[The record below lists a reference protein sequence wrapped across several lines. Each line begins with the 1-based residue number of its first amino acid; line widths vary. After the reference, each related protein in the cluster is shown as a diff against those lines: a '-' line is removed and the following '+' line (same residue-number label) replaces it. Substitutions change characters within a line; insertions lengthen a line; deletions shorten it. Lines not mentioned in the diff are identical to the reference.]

1 MTQRNHFFDGVED
14 NDQPGLPPSRML
26 TEAEWQE
33 ALANGITET
42 ELLERQPFGPIFH
55 RYTRQDAIDGG
66 VLVDLMQPATVRLVR
81 DAGILVPVAM
91 TATAFAATIAPISG
105 DDCDNDDF
113 EFPVGQSLNRRLW
126 DVLTAFWCAAR
137 GAKANKEDTDRVFFN
152 VRVNRGHGDRETV
165 QLYAVI
171 GPGDTAD
178 PVLTIMLIGED

>member
-42 ELLERQPFGPIFH
+42 ELLERQPFGPMIFC
-55 RYTRQDAIDGG
+55 YSRQNAIDDG
-66 VLVDLMQPATVRLVR
+66 VLVDLMQPETVRLVR
-81 DAGILVPVAM
+81 AAGIRLHTAM
-91 TATAFAATIAPISG
+91 TATAFAATVCPIRDA
-105 DDCDNDDF
+105 DDDDF
-113 EFPVGQSLNRRLW
+113 EFPVGQSLKGRLW
-126 DVLTAFWCAAR
+126 EVLVAFWCAVSDAQ
-137 GAKANKEDTDRVFFN
+137 ADNKADTDRVYFN
-152 VRVNRGHGDRETV
+152 VGVDHGDGQLEIVR
-165 QLYAVI
+165 LYAVI